1 MGGGGGGGGG
11 GGVLQQRNFWSEV
24 RAFFMLGSFICEDKV
39 IFIHI
44 FLLLFFF
51 FLTTVGSFWSHTS
64 IVVILTKVIYS
75 V

>member
-1 MGGGGGGGGG
+1 MIKLFNLWKTKDCGWGGGEGGER

-51 FLTTVGSFWSHTS
+51 F
-64 IVVILTKVIYS
+64 
-75 V
+75 